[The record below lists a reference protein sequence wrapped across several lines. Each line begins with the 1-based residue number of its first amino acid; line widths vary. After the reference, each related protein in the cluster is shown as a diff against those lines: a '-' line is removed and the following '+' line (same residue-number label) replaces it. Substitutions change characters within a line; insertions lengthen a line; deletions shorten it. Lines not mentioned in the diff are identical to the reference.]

1 VSKIELSKKI
11 LSDITVYMKYAKYIP
26 ELNRRETWEEL
37 VTRNKEMHQ
46 KMYPDLHDQIE
57 ENYRLVYA
65 KKVLP
70 SMRSL
75 QFSGKPIEISPNRLY
90 NCSYLPINH
99 IDAFSE
105 TMFLLLS
112 GCGVGYSVQVHDVN
126 KLPEVIKPH
135 ENRIRRFV
143 VGDSIEGWSDAIK
156 VLIKSY
162 LGPRRSSK
170 IKFDYSD
177 VRPKGSRLVTSGGKA
192 PGPQPLKECIFK
204 VKAILDSK
212 HGGDKLKTLE
222 VHDIICYIADAVLAG
237 GIRRAALISLF
248 SAYDEEMISCKTGHW
263 WETNPQRGR
272 ANNSAVLI
280 RHKIKKKFFLD
291 LWKRI
296 ELSGAGE
303 PGIYFNNDKDW
314 GTNPCCEIALRPFQ
328 FCNLCEVNVSDVA
341 DQDDLNR
348 RVKTAS
354 FIGTLQAGYTDF
366 HYLREI
372 WKETTEKD
380 ALIGVSMTGIASK
393 KVLKLN
399 MKKAASIVKRE
410 NTRVA
415 KIIGINKAART
426 TCVKPAGT
434 TSLVLGTSSGIHA
447 WHNEF
452 YIRRLRVGKN
462 ESIYNY
468 LKKNNPDLVQ
478 DEYFRPHDTAVIEI
492 PQSAPK
498 GSLLRTESAFDLL
511 KRVKKVATEWV
522 KPGHRKG
529 SNTHN
534 VSATISL
541 KEDEWDKAG
550 KWMWDNRECYNGLS
564 VLPYDGGTYTQA
576 PFEDITKTEFDKRV
590 KLLNDVDLSMIVEE
604 TDETDL
610 SGELACAGGVCE
622 ITSL

>member
-1 VSKIELSKKI
+1 MNNNNKI
-11 LSDITVYMKYAKYIP
+11 LSDITVHMKYAKYIP

-46 KMYPDLHDQIE
+46 KRYPDLYNEIE
-57 ENYRLVYA
+57 ENYRYVYK

-90 NCSYLPINH
+90 NCSYLPIDH
-99 IDAFSE
+99 VDSFSE
-105 TMFLLLS
+105 CMFLLLS
-112 GCGVGYSVQVHDVN
+112 GCGVGYSVQKHHI
-126 KLPEVIKPH
+126 KELPEVTKPF
-135 ENRIRRFV
+135 EKRTRRFV
-143 VGDSIEGWSDAIK
+143 IGDSIEGWSDAIK

-162 LGPRRSSK
+162 LGSKRSSK
-170 IKFDYSD
+170 VKFDYSD
-177 VRPKGSRLVTSGGKA
+177 IRPKGARLVTSGGKA
-192 PGPQPLKECIFK
+192 PGPQPLKECLLKIK
-204 VKAILDSK
+204 GILDAK
-212 HGGDKLKTLE
+212 DDGTMLTTLE
-222 VHDIICYIADAVLAG
+222 VHDIVCHIADAVLAG

-248 SAYDEEMISCKTGHW
+248 SAYDEEMISCKSGSW
-263 WETNPQRGR
+263 WEHNPQRGR

-280 RHKIKKKFFLD
+280 RHKITKEFFTQ

-296 ELSGAGE
+296 ELSGSGE

-328 FCNLCEVNVSDVA
+328 FCNLCEVNVSNVEG
-341 DQDDLNR
+341 QDDFNN
-348 RVKTAS
+348 RVKAAA
-354 FIGTLQAGYTDF
+354 FIGTLQAGYTEF

-372 WKETTEKD
+372 WQETTERD
-380 ALIGVSMTGIASK
+380 ALIGVSMTGIGSAA
-393 KVLKLN
+393 VLQQDMQEGAN
-399 MKKAASIVKRE
+399 IVKAE
-410 NTRVA
+410 NARVS
-415 KIIGINKAART
+415 KLIGINRAART

-447 WHNEF
+447 WHNDY

-462 ESIYNY
+462 EAIYKY
-468 LKKNNPDLVQ
+468 LVKNHSELVE

-498 GSLLRTESAFDLL
+498 GSILRTESAFDLL
-511 KRVKKVATEWV
+511 ERVKRVANEWV
-522 KPGHRKG
+522 TPGHKTG

-541 KEDEWDKAG
+541 KKEDWDKAG
-550 KWMWDNRECYNGLS
+550 EWMWKNRDCYNGLS

-576 PFEDITKTEFDKRV
+576 PFEDITKKKFEQLV
-590 KLLNDVDLSMIVEE
+590 KLLQDVNLENVIEE

-610 SGELACAGGVCE
+610 SGELACAGGSCE
-622 ITSL
+622 ITGL